1 MKKFRLAAAVSV
13 AVLTMSV
20 QAMAAPLGC
29 NIPSGSNCPTP
40 KALTNGTVK
49 GAQNLNS
56 TQNNCLNSV
65 NLDSILSQLNCNN
78 GSSVKGASN
87 LKGIVITKNGINCT
101 PNIKCTPGS
110 KATAGTKCNT
120 GNTCT
125 GPNCTTGSNNG
136 SSNNGSSN
144 NGSGNNGSGN
154 NGSSNNGSGNNGSS
168 NNGSGNN
175 GSSNNGSG
183 NNSSTDTTATV
194 SVNAQKV
201 VDLVNA
207 ERAKAGLGA
216 LTIDTKVTA
225 AAQVRAKE
233 VQTSFSHTRPD
244 GRSCFTALDEANA
257 SYRGAGENIALG
269 QKTPEQVMNDW
280 MNSEGHRANIMNPNF
295 KYIGVGVD
303 GNAWTQL
310 FTY

>member
-20 QAMAAPLGC
+20 QAMAAPLNC
-29 NIPSGSNCPTP
+29 NISFGSNCPTS
-40 KALTNGTVK
+40 NGTVK

-65 NLDSILSQLNCNN
+65 NLDSILSQLNCSN
-78 GSSVKGASN
+78 GSSVKGTSN
-87 LKGIVITKNGINCT
+87 LKGVVITKNGINCT
-101 PNIKCTPGS
+101 PNIKCTPGT
-110 KATAGTKCNT
+110 KATTGTKCNT

-125 GPNCTTGSNNG
+125 GPNCTTGSNNNG

-144 NGSGNNGSGN
+144 NGSSN
-154 NGSSNNGSGNNGSS
+154 NGSSNNGSSNNGSS
-168 NNGSGNN
+168 NNGS
-175 GSSNNGSG
+175 
-183 NNSSTDTTATV
+183 TDTTATV
-194 SVNAQKV
+194 SANAQKV

-207 ERAKAGLGA
+207 ERAKAGLSA

>member
-20 QAMAAPLGC
+20 QAMAAPLNC
-29 NIPSGSNCPTP
+29 NISFGSCPTS
-40 KALTNGTVK
+40 NGTVK

-56 TQNNCLNSV
+56 TQNNCLNSA
-65 NLDSILSQLNCNN
+65 NLESILSQLNCNN

-136 SSNNGSSN
+136 SS
-144 NGSGNNGSGN
+144 
-154 NGSSNNGSGNNGSS
+154 NNGSS

-269 QKTPEQVMNDW
+269 QKSPEQVMNDW

>member
-29 NIPSGSNCPTP
+29 NISSGSNCPTTN
-40 KALTNGTVK
+40 ALTNCTVK
-49 GAQNLNS
+49 GAQKLNS
-56 TQNNCLNSV
+56 TQNNCLNSINV
-65 NLDSILSQLNCNN
+65 DSILSQLNCNN
-78 GSSVKGASN
+78 GSSVKGTSN

-101 PNIKCTPGS
+101 P
-110 KATAGTKCNT
+110 GT
-120 GNTCT
+120 TCT
-125 GPNCTTGSNNG
+125 GTNCTTGSSNSGSSNSGSSNNG

-144 NGSGNNGSGN
+144 NGSSN
-154 NGSSNNGSGNNGSS
+154 NGSSNNGSSNNGSS
-168 NNGSGNN
+168 NNGS
-175 GSSNNGSG
+175 SNNGS
-183 NNSSTDTTATV
+183 TDTTTTV
-194 SVNAQKV
+194 SANAQKV

-207 ERAKAGLGA
+207 ERAKEGLSA

>member
-20 QAMAAPLGC
+20 QAMAAPLNC
-29 NIPSGSNCPTP
+29 NISFGSNCPTS
-40 KALTNGTVK
+40 NGTVK

-78 GSSVKGASN
+78 GSSVKGTSN
-87 LKGIVITKNGINCT
+87 LKGVVITKNGINCT
-101 PNIKCTPGS
+101 PNIKCTPGT
-110 KATAGTKCNT
+110 KATTGTKCNT

-125 GPNCTTGSNNG
+125 GPNCTTGSNNNG

-144 NGSGNNGSGN
+144 NGSSN
-154 NGSSNNGSGNNGSS
+154 NGSSNNGSSNNGSS
-168 NNGSGNN
+168 NNGSSNN
-175 GSSNNGSG
+175 GSSNNGS
-183 NNSSTDTTATV
+183 TDTTATV
-194 SVNAQKV
+194 SANAQKV

-207 ERAKAGLGA
+207 ERAKAGLSA

>member
-29 NIPSGSNCPTP
+29 NAPSGSNCPT
-40 KALTNGTVK
+40 TNILSNCTVK

-56 TQNNCLNSV
+56 TQNNCLNSI
-65 NLDSILSQLNCNN
+65 NIDSILSQLNCNN
-78 GSSVKGASN
+78 GSSVKNASN
-87 LKGIVITKNGINCT
+87 LKGIVITKNGIKCS
-101 PNIKCTPGS
+101 PNIKS
-110 KATAGTKCNT
+110 ILDSQNATGTKCNN
-120 GNTCT
+120 GS
-125 GPNCTTGSNNG
+125 SNNG

-144 NGSGNNGSGN
+144 NGSSN
-154 NGSSNNGSGNNGSS
+154 NGSSNNGSSNNGSS
-168 NNGSGNN
+168 NNGS
-175 GSSNNGSG
+175 
-183 NNSSTDTTATV
+183 TDTSATV

-244 GRSCFTALDEANA
+244 GRSCFTALDEANV

-303 GNAWTQL
+303 GSAWTQL